1 MSNMKLAA
9 ANPTPATGLALRKVF
24 QLLEDRF
31 DTDAG
36 QYLEG
41 YSDERVAKET
51 GISQDAVKNYRISAF
66 GKLKPPSEFHALTQ
80 QLRELE
86 TLYLQTDQTM
96 KDGLKDLKAK
106 ISNMQ
111 RKFD

>member
-9 ANPTPATGLALRKVF
+9 ANPTPATAKALRDMFTLLDTVF
-24 QLLEDRF
+24 DIE
-31 DTDAG
+31 AG
-36 QYLEG
+36 VYQEG
-41 YSDERVAKET
+41 YSDEKIAKET
-51 GISQDAVKNYRISAF
+51 GISPDAVKNYRVQAY
-66 GKLKPPSEFHALTQ
+66 GKLKPPSEFHILTQ

-96 KDGLKDLKAK
+96 KEGLKDLKAK
-106 ISNMQ
+106 IANMQ